1 MPLSLVPSLPLLLR
15 VSVMSYCRN
24 TLLPA
29 LWHTQFF
36 HDRGHSVIPTSPPH
50 PVLFDSIDGD
60 AIRRAA
66 LRTEGAAGLSGI
78 DATGWRHLCCS
89 FGGASSVLCN
99 ALAIS
104 ARRLCTGLLDP
115 CLLVAYTAN
124 RLIPLDKCPGVRPI
138 GISEV
143 VRRIIEKAIM
153 HVLNP
158 IVAACTGPV
167 QLCAGLQAGCEAG
180 VHALRSLFTDAD
192 TEGVLLVD
200 ASNAFNALNRR
211 VTLLNS
217 QVVCPPMALL
227 LINTYRT
234 PAQLVTPL
242 GEMILSTE
250 GTTVDPICF
259 TQNFV

>member
-1 MPLSLVPSLPLLLR
+1 M
-15 VSVMSYCRN
+15 
-24 TLLPA
+24 
-29 LWHTQFF
+29 
-36 HDRGHSVIPTSPPH
+36 
-50 PVLFDSIDGD
+50 LFDSIDGD

-78 DATGWRHLCCS
+78 DASGWRRLCCS
-89 FGGASSVLCN
+89 FGGASSDLCD

-115 CLLVAYTAN
+115 SLLVAYTAN

-143 VRRIIEKAIM
+143 VWRIIGKAIM

-158 IVAACTGPV
+158 IVAVCTGPV

-180 VHALRSLFTDAD
+180 VHALRSLFADAD

-200 ASNAFNALNRR
+200 ASNAFDALNRR

-217 QVVCPPMALL
+217 QVVCPPMARL
-227 LINTYRT
+227 LINMHLPNTRSFGD
-234 PAQLVTPL
+234 AFRRD
-242 GEMILSTE
+242 
-250 GTTVDPICF
+250 DPIYRGHYTGRSNRDGYVCHWSGASHSS
-259 TQNFV
+259 TGGTRRAANLVR